1 MGKMC
6 HKIIWSLPYS
16 FRKWFILVMFF
27 FLIILCRRYKGNLS
41 VFKPTESIIVLKYFK
56 ASRRQ
61 YELQVFILIYNVLTF
76 LLPFFFSSKDWN
88 TNLWTNI
95 WIMNKIRLYDWII
108 NHSNVIYEDDSTRCV
123 NCRKLKLPSFI
134 VVNYSQS
141 LCWNM
146 TWSYWHK
153 SIAYSHIQRWETC
166 DHNK

>member
-1 MGKMC
+1 MIYSC
-6 HKIIWSLPYS
+6 HVFFSHYFMSEIQRQFICFQTNRKHHSFETLQSFQKAIW
-16 FRKWFILVMFF
+16 IT
-27 FLIILCRRYKGNLS
+27 S
-41 VFKPTESIIVLKYFK
+41 VYFDIQCSDIFT
-56 ASRRQ
+56 A
-61 YELQVFILIYNVLTF
+61 V
-76 LLPFFFSSKDWN
+76 FFSSKDWN